1 MASGSRR
8 TGHVEQVRVGGFPS
22 HTPVMT
28 LTFFVVGLALVLGAC
43 SDQTTTA
50 QRVTSWVGSSGLDA
64 DIAQIRTD
72 ASNVAKIEKVGSPG
86 AIRTNCAVLDL
97 DTENANQNLPSPD
110 QQLTTDLSDA
120 YTAEI
125 QAAQDCYHGAGK
137 SETLIRRGQVAQSA
151 ADADLTTAL
160 GLLSQLTGKS

>member
-1 MASGSRR
+1 M
-8 TGHVEQVRVGGFPS
+8 RVGRPESGPPALGS
-22 HTPVMT
+22 ILAIVGISALLASCGGRTPT
-28 LTFFVVGLALVLGAC
+28 A
-43 SDQTTTA
+43 A
-50 QRVTSWVGSSGLDA
+50 QRVSSWVSSSTLSA

-72 ASNVAKIEKVGSPG
+72 AANVAKVEAIGNPG

-110 QQLTTDLSDA
+110 QELTEELSNG

-137 SETLIRRGQVAQSA
+137 SKTLISRGMIAQSA
-151 ADADLTTAL
+151 ADADIDQAL
-160 GLLSQLTGKS
+160 ALVKQLTGKPVG